1 VLSQPVPPPLRSSAR
16 QDTGT
21 AARRPAESS
30 TRQRPILFPTA
41 GSSEVAPAGG
51 APVAAKPF
59 RLHGY
64 FRDGAVLQQGQPL
77 NVRGFAPAGTRVTV
91 TLLGG
96 QVPTPSQLLAAVAV
110 ANAAGQWMAALGT
123 LNPALAASGPYSLQ
137 AATAGGD
144 VATAQNLLVGQVYL
158 VSAALFCRTA
168 SDFVVLTS

>member
-1 VLSQPVPPPLRSSAR
+1 M
-16 QDTGT
+16 
-21 AARRPAESS
+21 
-30 TRQRPILFPTA
+30 
-41 GSSEVAPAGG
+41 APAGG